1 MGEITKLEMYDF
13 LADNIG
19 LGQETMD
26 VIVQVM
32 GDTPETYKR
41 VLRKTSEFHTFEEA
55 VAAFQ
60 TYDGD

>member
-41 VLRKTSEFHTFEEA
+41 LLRKTSEFHTFEEA
-55 VAAFQ
+55 FAAFQ
-60 TYDGD
+60 TYNGD